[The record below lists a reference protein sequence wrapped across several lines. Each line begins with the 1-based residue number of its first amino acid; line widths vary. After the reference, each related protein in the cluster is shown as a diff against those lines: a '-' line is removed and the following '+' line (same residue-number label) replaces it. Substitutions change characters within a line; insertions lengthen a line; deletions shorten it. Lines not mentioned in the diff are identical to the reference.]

1 MPICYLPGAFAHLQI
16 NRPTNHGNLRNS
28 FFPSAKKY
36 GYMDQHSSQKRAK
49 DVVTLLSLATWHT
62 WARGGEGTGGEYP
75 PGRPKKC
82 SPVSQNFYFL
92 LSPLRPQAAEI
103 FAKIKKKGKKIAV
116 FLTKSEIF
124 AAKGGQKKNFPP
136 RPPPPSG
143 QTFFPPQRAKK
154 PLPPKKNCP
163 DPPPDGRPLAHV
175 CNMVTWTE
183 ILSRIREG

>member
-62 WARGGEGTGGEYP
+62 WARGGRERGGNTP
-75 PGRPKKC
+75 PDAPKSAPPSHRIFIFYCPPFGRRRPK
-82 SPVSQNFYFL
+82 F
-92 LSPLRPQAAEI
+92 

-136 RPPPPSG
+136 RPPPLQVKP
-143 QTFFPPQRAKK
+143 FFPPRGPKNHS
-154 PLPPKKNCP
+154 PPRKI
-163 DPPPDGRPLAHV
+163 A
-175 CNMVTWTE
+175 
-183 ILSRIREG
+183 